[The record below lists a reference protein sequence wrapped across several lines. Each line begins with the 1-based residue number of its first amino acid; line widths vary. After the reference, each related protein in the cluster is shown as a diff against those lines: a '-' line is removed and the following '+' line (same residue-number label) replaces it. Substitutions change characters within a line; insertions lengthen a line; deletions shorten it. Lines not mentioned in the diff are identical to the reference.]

1 MTALFDIN
9 FFSKTLN
16 MNTTMKV
23 IVPQRQNHSIGV
35 SQAPE
40 SETYK
45 ILYLLHGMT
54 DDHTIWLR
62 RSNIERYVSDKN
74 MIVVMP
80 NVHLSWY
87 TDTKY
92 GLNYWK
98 FISEELLQICHEFF
112 PYISSKRTDHLVA
125 GLSMGG
131 YGAIK
136 LAMKRSDYFAYGASL
151 SGALDVVNGLKNN
164 KQQSLTGQSLSDQE
178 KLYWQGIFGN
188 FAQAESENLF
198 TMLEAG
204 LGKEATNYFACCG
217 YQDFLYDHTKAFEKE
232 CHKKKYQ
239 LTTDYSNGSHEWG
252 YWDKQIFKVLD
263 WYEENEKGVENGTS
277 KNK

>member
-1 MTALFDIN
+1 
-9 FFSKTLN
+9 

-23 IVPQRQNHSIGV
+23 IVPQRRNNSIGV

-54 DDHTIWLR
+54 DDQTIWLR

-87 TDTKY
+87 TDTHY
-92 GLNYWK
+92 GLNYWQ
-98 FISEELLQICHEFF
+98 FISEELPQICHEFF
-112 PYISSKRTDHLVA
+112 PYISPKRTDHLVA

-151 SGALDVVNGLKNN
+151 SGALDVVNRLTNSE
-164 KQQSLTGQSLSDQE
+164 QSMTDQPLSDQE
-178 KLYWQGIFGN
+178 KRYWQGIFGS
-188 FAQAESENLF
+188 FPPAGTENIF
-198 TMLEAG
+198 TLLADG
-204 LGKEATNYFACCG
+204 IGKEATNYFACCG
-217 YQDFLYDHTKAFEKE
+217 YQDFLYDHTVAFEKE
-232 CHKKKYQ
+232 CQHRNYQ
-239 LTTDYSNGSHEWG
+239 LTTNYSDGNHEWG
-252 YWDKQIFKVLD
+252 YWDKQIYKVLS
-263 WYEENEKGVENGTS
+263 WYEKSIEDVDNESS
-277 KNK
+277 KN